1 MAARFGSG
9 GNASSPRLLL
19 VTFSGEPGEAVPRTR
34 TPYPTGVEY
43 RATDSHPGSEYRR
56 STDRCRYGSVVA
68 RLQASR
74 NQEVGLND
82 LPPDDSGHPVATA
95 FKLFLQQPAFP
106 CVAAKAGL
114 SRDQFTFVVA
124 RDLRSGWDDLRVYPA
139 LLAFV
144 SRYRRD
150 RARFSSFVVLFEGP
164 ATLSEAKFEH
174 HLWARLQSLS
184 DKDAWLGLPYD
195 DRVESLPDDPHFSIS
210 FGGEAFFVVGLH
222 PTASRKARRFET
234 PAMVFNLHDQ
244 FEQLRADGR
253 YDVLRQRI
261 GERDVRYSGSTNPM
275 LAAHGEISEA
285 RQYSGRVVED
295 GWVCPLRPRVV
306 DS

>member
-1 MAARFGSG
+1 M
-9 GNASSPRLLL
+9 
-19 VTFSGEPGEAVPRTR
+19 
-34 TPYPTGVEY
+34 EY

-82 LPPDDSGHPVATA
+82 LPPDDSGHPLATA

-144 SRYRRD
+144 SRYRRN

-195 DRVESLPDDPHFSIS
+195 DRVESLPDDPHFSS
-210 FGGEAFFVVGLH
+210 VLAV
-222 PTASRKARRFET
+222 RRFSWSVSTRPQVERRVASKLPLWSST
-234 PAMVFNLHDQ
+234 CMTSSSNFGRTVAMTFFANGLASVTCVTRDRQIPCWRPTVKFPKPVSTVAVWS
-244 FEQLRADGR
+244 RTDGCAR
-253 YDVLRQRI
+253 YDQ
-261 GERDVRYSGSTNPM
+261 E
-275 LAAHGEISEA
+275 
-285 RQYSGRVVED
+285 
-295 GWVCPLRPRVV
+295 
-306 DS
+306 

>member
-19 VTFSGEPGEAVPRTR
+19 VTVSGEPGEAVPRTR
-34 TPYPTGVEY
+34 TPYPTRVEY

-82 LPPDDSGHPVATA
+82 LPPDDSGHPLATA

-124 RDLRSGWDDLRVYPA
+124 RDLRSGCDDLRVYPA

-144 SRYRRD
+144 SRYRRN

-184 DKDAWLGLPYD
+184 DKNAWLGLPYD
-195 DRVESLPDDPHFSIS
+195 DRVDLDPARLVFID
-210 FGGEAFFVVGLH
+210 E
-222 PTASRKARRFET
+222 TWASTNMARRYGRAPRGLSRLRWND
-234 PAMVFNLHDQ
+234 PAMTAVTRSLLTSSRRSGVQRSAHHDA
-244 FEQLRADGR
+244 FATA
-253 YDVLRQRI
+253 YD
-261 GERDVRYSGSTNPM
+261 
-275 LAAHGEISEA
+275 AAPPGKSDSQARA
-285 RQYSGRVVED
+285 RQHDCGLSA
-295 GWVCPLRPRVV
+295 
-306 DS
+306 

>member
-19 VTFSGEPGEAVPRTR
+19 VTVSGEPGEAVPRTR
-34 TPYPTGVEY
+34 TPYPTGMEY

-82 LPPDDSGHPVATA
+82 LPPDDSGHPLATA

-144 SRYRRD
+144 SRYRRN
-150 RARFSSFVVLFEGP
+150 RARFSSFIVLFEGP
-164 ATLSEAKFEH
+164 ATLSEAKFDTISGPAFSH
-174 HLWARLQSLS
+174 SRIRMHGWGCRMMI
-184 DKDAWLGLPYD
+184 AW
-195 DRVESLPDDPHFSIS
+195 
-210 FGGEAFFVVGLH
+210 
-222 PTASRKARRFET
+222 SRCLMT
-234 PAMVFNLHDQ
+234 
-244 FEQLRADGR
+244 
-253 YDVLRQRI
+253 
-261 GERDVRYSGSTNPM
+261 
-275 LAAHGEISEA
+275 
-285 RQYSGRVVED
+285 
-295 GWVCPLRPRVV
+295 
-306 DS
+306 